1 MDNLAVVVVAAGAGK
16 RMGAGINKVYLK
28 LCGRPVLAYSL
39 DTLEE
44 CAEVA
49 EVVVVVAAGEE
60 DLYQS
65 AVAQP
70 EKYAKVKKIVAG
82 GARRVDSVQNGLD
95 ALSGRQELV
104 AVHDGARPLFTSE
117 LLMATAKEALVWGS
131 AIAAVPVKDTI
142 KISDDRGV
150 VVSTPKRETLWA
162 AQTPQV
168 FRLKVI
174 TEAFRL
180 MDIDS
185 EEVTDEASLLE
196 GIGLPVKLVMG
207 DYENLKITT
216 PEDLALAEAI
226 LERRMKLAGRVRL

>member
-1 MDNLAVVVVAAGAGK
+1 
-16 RMGAGINKVYLK
+16 MGAGINKVYLK

-44 CAEVA
+44 CAIVA
-49 EVVVVVAAGEE
+49 EVVVVVAPGEE
-60 DLYQS
+60 ELYM
-65 AVAQP
+65 AEVGRP
-70 EKYAKVKKIVAG
+70 GRYTKVKQIVAG
-82 GARRVDSVQNGLD
+82 GTRRVNSVQNGLN

-104 AVHDGARPLFTSE
+104 AVHDGVRPFFTPK
-117 LLMATAKEALVWGS
+117 LLMAATQAALTWGG

-142 KISDDRGV
+142 KVSDHRGV

-174 TEAFRL
+174 KEAFHL
-180 MDIDS
+180 MDKEDS

-226 LERRMKLAGRVRL
+226 LERRKELAGRLRL